1 MKIQLTVSPRVAS
14 LIAGILRNNIEVMT
28 SEHKDLTPQEMADIN
43 ALSGISKGVHKA
55 FAQNDRLRTDA
66 SIGYDV
72 TTILNHDEFIRDV
85 GASLKEEMIRLGMR
99 S

>member
-14 LIAGILRNNIEVMT
+14 LIAGILRNNIEAMT
-28 SEHKDLTPQEMADIN
+28 QEHKDLTDQEMADIN

-55 FAQNDRLRTDA
+55 FAQDDRLRADA
-66 SIGYDV
+66 SISGKV
-72 TTILNHDEFIRDV
+72 TVL
-85 GASLKEEMIRLGMR
+85 ASLKEEMIRLGMR

>member
-14 LIAGILRNNIEVMT
+14 LIAGVLRNNIEAMT

-55 FAQNDRLRTDA
+55 FTQDDRLRADT
-66 SIGYDV
+66 SISGKV
-72 TTILNHDEFIRDV
+72 TVL
-85 GASLKEEMIRLGMR
+85 ASLKEEMIRLGIR
-99 S
+99 DGSKCR